1 MGWIKRMRL
10 KNALFA
16 MMFFGLLLASLL
28 SIGAFI
34 GCTRFSQSLPQIT
47 ALIEI
52 NSDPSVTIVHPEPSA
67 PPAWSQAV
75 GSLLGILQ
83 IALPILIF
91 TLVILLTSILFYR
104 TKLKEPLHIL
114 KSSTER
120 IMQDDLDFVIP
131 TPSGQDELGQLCGAF
146 EKMREALLANNQTLW
161 RQAEERK
168 RLNAAFAHDLRNPVT
183 VLKGTAKL
191 LRKGIYDEQ
200 TIGRLEDYTLRI
212 EQYIESMSSIQRLEQ
227 VPVQKKMVACDLLY
241 RELEDTTRLLAPGLS
256 CRVTMHGIGAGGT
269 KAAEIDAAGIDTSV
283 IGTAAAGNVAA
294 EKATVETA
302 VAGNAA
308 IETAVA
314 GNVAIE
320 TAVADAAV
328 AIDHG
333 LFMTVAENLIANG
346 SRFAERELMIGLEMA
361 DSFLLL
367 SVMDDGPGFSDELLQ
382 NGPKPFGRGK
392 EYTTYSGKAA
402 EDTACSG
409 KAAEDTACSRT
420 TGDGTGHSEISISDP
435 AASCGELNPERLN
448 NTGHFGMGLYSCQTI
463 CLKHGGKLTLENIE
477 GSGAKA
483 TAFFKIL

>member
-34 GCTRFSQSLPQIT
+34 GCNRLIQTLPQAT
-47 ALIEI
+47 ASIEI
-52 NSDPSVTIVHPEPSA
+52 SSNPSVTIIHPEASA

-75 GSLLGILQ
+75 GSLLGVLL

-131 TPSGQDELGQLCGAF
+131 APSGQDELGQLCGAF
-146 EKMREALLANNQTLW
+146 EKMRENLLANNQTLW

-191 LRKGIYDEQ
+191 LRKGICDEQ

-227 VPVQKKMVACDLLY
+227 VSVQRKMIACDLLY
-241 RELEDTTRLLAPGLS
+241 RELEDTARLLAPGLY
-256 CRVTMHGIGAGGT
+256 CRITMQECESFGT
-269 KAAEIDAAGIDTSV
+269 KTAETKAVGIDTSV
-283 IGTAAAGNVAA
+283 I
-294 EKATVETA
+294 ETV
-302 VAGNAA
+302 
-308 IETAVA
+308 
-314 GNVAIE
+314 
-320 TAVADAAV
+320 AV

-346 SRFAERELMIGLEMA
+346 ARFAERELMIGLEIA

-367 SVMDDGPGFSDELLQ
+367 SVMDDGPGFPDELLQ
-382 NGPKPFGRGK
+382 NGPKPFGK
-392 EYTTYSGKAA
+392 VKQYTTYSRKAA
-402 EDTACSG
+402 ECTACSETIMDDA
-409 KAAEDTACSRT
+409 KPSKVSAEN
-420 TGDGTGHSEISISDP
+420 GT
-435 AASCGELNPERLN
+435 
-448 NTGHFGMGLYSCQTI
+448 HFGMGLYSCQTI
-463 CLKHGGKLTLENIE
+463 CLKHGGRLTLENIE

-483 TAFFKIL
+483 AAFFKIE

>member
-34 GCTRFSQSLPQIT
+34 GCNRLIQTLPQAT
-47 ALIEI
+47 ASIEI
-52 NSDPSVTIVHPEPSA
+52 SSNPSVTIIHPEASA

-75 GSLLGILQ
+75 GSLLGVLL

-114 KSSTER
+114 KNSTER

-131 TPSGQDELGQLCGAF
+131 APSGQDELGQLCGAF
-146 EKMREALLANNQTLW
+146 EKMRENLLANNQTLW

-191 LRKGIYDEQ
+191 LRKGICDEQ

-227 VPVQKKMVACDLLY
+227 VSVQRKMIACDLLY
-241 RELEDTTRLLAPGLS
+241 RELEDTARLLAPGLS
-256 CRVTMHGIGAGGT
+256 CRITMQECESFGT
-269 KAAEIDAAGIDTSV
+269 KTAETKAVGIDTSV
-283 IGTAAAGNVAA
+283 I
-294 EKATVETA
+294 ETV
-302 VAGNAA
+302 
-308 IETAVA
+308 
-314 GNVAIE
+314 
-320 TAVADAAV
+320 AV

-346 SRFAERELMIGLEMA
+346 ARFAERELMIGLEIA

-367 SVMDDGPGFSDELLQ
+367 SVMDDGPGFPDELLQ
-382 NGPKPFGRGK
+382 NGPKPFGK
-392 EYTTYSGKAA
+392 VKQYTTYSKKAA
-402 EDTACSG
+402 ECTACSETIMDDA
-409 KAAEDTACSRT
+409 KPSKVSAEN
-420 TGDGTGHSEISISDP
+420 GT
-435 AASCGELNPERLN
+435 
-448 NTGHFGMGLYSCQTI
+448 HFGMGLYSCQTI
-463 CLKHGGKLTLENIE
+463 CLKHGGRLTLENIE

-483 TAFFKIL
+483 AAFFKIE

>member
-1 MGWIKRMRL
+1 
-10 KNALFA
+10 

-34 GCTRFSQSLPQIT
+34 GCNRLIQTLPQAT
-47 ALIEI
+47 ASIEI
-52 NSDPSVTIVHPEPSA
+52 SSNPSVTIIHPEASA

-75 GSLLGILQ
+75 GSLLGVLL

-114 KSSTER
+114 KNSTER

-131 TPSGQDELGQLCGAF
+131 APSGQDELGQLCGAF
-146 EKMREALLANNQTLW
+146 EKMRENLLANNQTLW

-191 LRKGIYDEQ
+191 LRKGICDEQ

-227 VPVQKKMVACDLLY
+227 VSVQRKMIACDLLY
-241 RELEDTTRLLAPGLS
+241 RELEDTARLLAPGLS
-256 CRVTMHGIGAGGT
+256 CRITMQECESFGT
-269 KAAEIDAAGIDTSV
+269 KTAETKAVGIDTSV
-283 IGTAAAGNVAA
+283 I
-294 EKATVETA
+294 ETV
-302 VAGNAA
+302 
-308 IETAVA
+308 
-314 GNVAIE
+314 
-320 TAVADAAV
+320 AV

-346 SRFAERELMIGLEMA
+346 ARFAERELMIGLEIA

-367 SVMDDGPGFSDELLQ
+367 SVMDDGPGFPDELLQ
-382 NGPKPFGRGK
+382 NGPKPFGK
-392 EYTTYSGKAA
+392 VKQYTTYSRKAA
-402 EDTACSG
+402 ECTACSETIMDDA
-409 KAAEDTACSRT
+409 KPSKVSAEN
-420 TGDGTGHSEISISDP
+420 GT
-435 AASCGELNPERLN
+435 
-448 NTGHFGMGLYSCQTI
+448 HFGMGLYSCQTI
-463 CLKHGGKLTLENIE
+463 CLKHGGRLTLENIE

-483 TAFFKIL
+483 AAFFKIE

>member
-34 GCTRFSQSLPQIT
+34 GCNRLIQTLPQAT
-47 ALIEI
+47 ASIEI
-52 NSDPSVTIVHPEPSA
+52 SSNPSVTIIHPEASA

-75 GSLLGILQ
+75 GSLLGVLL

-104 TKLKEPLHIL
+104 TNLKEPLHIL

-131 TPSGQDELGQLCGAF
+131 APSGQDELGQLCGAF
-146 EKMREALLANNQTLW
+146 EKMRENLLANNQTLW

-191 LRKGIYDEQ
+191 LRKGICDEQ
-200 TIGRLEDYTLRI
+200 TIGRLEDYALRI

-227 VPVQKKMVACDLLY
+227 VSVQRKMIACDLLY
-241 RELEDTTRLLAPGLS
+241 RELEDTARLLAPGLS
-256 CRVTMHGIGAGGT
+256 CRITMQECESFGT
-269 KAAEIDAAGIDTSV
+269 KTAETKAVGIDTSV
-283 IGTAAAGNVAA
+283 I
-294 EKATVETA
+294 ETV
-302 VAGNAA
+302 
-308 IETAVA
+308 
-314 GNVAIE
+314 
-320 TAVADAAV
+320 AV

-346 SRFAERELMIGLEMA
+346 ARFAERKLMIGLEIA

-367 SVMDDGPGFSDELLQ
+367 SVMDDGPGFPDELLQ
-382 NGPKPFGRGK
+382 NGPKPFGK
-392 EYTTYSGKAA
+392 VKQYTTYSRKAA
-402 EDTACSG
+402 ECTACSETIMDDA
-409 KAAEDTACSRT
+409 KPSKVSAEN
-420 TGDGTGHSEISISDP
+420 GT
-435 AASCGELNPERLN
+435 
-448 NTGHFGMGLYSCQTI
+448 HFGMGLYSCQTI
-463 CLKHGGKLTLENIE
+463 CLKHGGRLTLENIE

-483 TAFFKIL
+483 AAFFKIE

>member
-34 GCTRFSQSLPQIT
+34 GCNRLIQTLPQAT
-47 ALIEI
+47 ASIEI
-52 NSDPSVTIVHPEPSA
+52 SSNPSVTIIHPEASA

-75 GSLLGILQ
+75 GSLLGVLL

-131 TPSGQDELGQLCGAF
+131 APSGQDELGQLCGAF
-146 EKMREALLANNQTLW
+146 EKMRENLLANNQTLW

-191 LRKGIYDEQ
+191 LRKGICDEQ

-227 VPVQKKMVACDLLY
+227 VSVQRKMIACDLLY
-241 RELEDTTRLLAPGLS
+241 RELEDTARLLAPGLS
-256 CRVTMHGIGAGGT
+256 CRITMQECESFGTQTAET
-269 KAAEIDAAGIDTSV
+269 KAVGIDTSV
-283 IGTAAAGNVAA
+283 I
-294 EKATVETA
+294 ETV
-302 VAGNAA
+302 
-308 IETAVA
+308 
-314 GNVAIE
+314 
-320 TAVADAAV
+320 AV

-346 SRFAERELMIGLEMA
+346 ARFAERELMIGLEIA

-367 SVMDDGPGFSDELLQ
+367 SVMDDGPGFPDELLQ
-382 NGPKPFGRGK
+382 NGPKPFGK
-392 EYTTYSGKAA
+392 VKQYTTYSRKAA
-402 EDTACSG
+402 ECTACSETIMDDA
-409 KAAEDTACSRT
+409 KPSKVSAEN
-420 TGDGTGHSEISISDP
+420 GT
-435 AASCGELNPERLN
+435 
-448 NTGHFGMGLYSCQTI
+448 HFGMGLYSCQTI
-463 CLKHGGKLTLENIE
+463 CLKHGGRLTLENIE

-483 TAFFKIL
+483 AAFFKIE

>member
-34 GCTRFSQSLPQIT
+34 GCNRLIRALPQAT
-47 ALIEI
+47 ASIEI
-52 NSDPSVTIVHPEPSA
+52 SSDPSVTIIHPEASA
-67 PPAWSQAV
+67 TPAWSQAV
-75 GSLLGILQ
+75 GSLLGVLQ

-131 TPSGQDELGQLCGAF
+131 APSGRDELGQLCGAF
-146 EKMREALLANNQTLW
+146 EKMRETLLANNQTLW

-191 LRKGIYDEQ
+191 LRKGICDEQ

-227 VPVQKKMVACDLLY
+227 VPVQRKMIACDLLY
-241 RELEDTTRLLAPGLS
+241 RELEDTARLLAPGLS
-256 CRVTMHGIGAGGT
+256 CRITMHGIGSVGMKAVET
-269 KAAEIDAAGIDTSV
+269 KAAGIDTSV
-283 IGTAAAGNVAA
+283 IETAAAGKAA
-294 EKATVETA
+294 IEAATVERAT
-302 VAGNAA
+302 
-308 IETAVA
+308 IET
-314 GNVAIE
+314 
-320 TAVADAAV
+320 AAV

-346 SRFAERELMIGLEMA
+346 ARFAERELMIGLEIA

-367 SVMDDGPGFSDELLQ
+367 SVMDDGPGFPDELLQ
-382 NGPKPFGRGK
+382 NGPKPFGK
-392 EYTTYSGKAA
+392 VKQYTTYSRKAA
-402 EDTACSG
+402 ECTACSETIMDDA
-409 KAAEDTACSRT
+409 KPSKVSAEN
-420 TGDGTGHSEISISDP
+420 GT
-435 AASCGELNPERLN
+435 
-448 NTGHFGMGLYSCQTI
+448 HFGMGLYSCQTI
-463 CLKHGGKLTLENIE
+463 CLKHGGRLTLENIE

-483 TAFFKIL
+483 AAFFKIE

>member
-1 MGWIKRMRL
+1 MRL

-34 GCTRFSQSLPQIT
+34 GCNRLIQTLPQAT
-47 ALIEI
+47 ASIEI
-52 NSDPSVTIVHPEPSA
+52 SSNPSVTIIHPEASA

-75 GSLLGILQ
+75 GSLLGVLL

-114 KSSTER
+114 KNSTER

-131 TPSGQDELGQLCGAF
+131 APSGQDELGQLCGAF
-146 EKMREALLANNQTLW
+146 EKMRENLLANNQTLW

-191 LRKGIYDEQ
+191 LRKGICDEQ

-227 VPVQKKMVACDLLY
+227 VSVQRKMIACDLLY
-241 RELEDTTRLLAPGLS
+241 RELEDTARLLAPGLS
-256 CRVTMHGIGAGGT
+256 CRITMQECESFGT
-269 KAAEIDAAGIDTSV
+269 KTAETKAVGIDTSV
-283 IGTAAAGNVAA
+283 I
-294 EKATVETA
+294 ETV
-302 VAGNAA
+302 
-308 IETAVA
+308 
-314 GNVAIE
+314 
-320 TAVADAAV
+320 AV

-346 SRFAERELMIGLEMA
+346 ARFAERELMIGLEIA

-367 SVMDDGPGFSDELLQ
+367 SVMDDGPGFPDELLQ
-382 NGPKPFGRGK
+382 NGPKPFGK
-392 EYTTYSGKAA
+392 VKQYTTYSRKAA
-402 EDTACSG
+402 ECTACSETIMDDA
-409 KAAEDTACSRT
+409 KPSKVSAEN
-420 TGDGTGHSEISISDP
+420 GT
-435 AASCGELNPERLN
+435 
-448 NTGHFGMGLYSCQTI
+448 HFGMGLYSCQTI
-463 CLKHGGKLTLENIE
+463 CLKHGGRLTLENIE

-483 TAFFKIL
+483 AAFFKIE

>member
-34 GCTRFSQSLPQIT
+34 GCNRLIQTLPQAT
-47 ALIEI
+47 ASIEI
-52 NSDPSVTIVHPEPSA
+52 SSNPSVTIIHPEASA

-75 GSLLGILQ
+75 GSLLGVLL

-131 TPSGQDELGQLCGAF
+131 APSGQDELGQLCGAF
-146 EKMREALLANNQTLW
+146 EKMRENLLANNQTLW

-191 LRKGIYDEQ
+191 LRKGICDEQ

-227 VPVQKKMVACDLLY
+227 VSVQRKMIACDLLY
-241 RELEDTTRLLAPGLS
+241 RELEDTARLLAPGLS
-256 CRVTMHGIGAGGT
+256 CRITMQECESFGT
-269 KAAEIDAAGIDTSV
+269 KTAETKAVGIDTSV
-283 IGTAAAGNVAA
+283 I
-294 EKATVETA
+294 ETV
-302 VAGNAA
+302 
-308 IETAVA
+308 
-314 GNVAIE
+314 
-320 TAVADAAV
+320 AV

-346 SRFAERELMIGLEMA
+346 ARFAERELMIGLEIA

-367 SVMDDGPGFSDELLQ
+367 SVMDDGPGFPDELLQ
-382 NGPKPFGRGK
+382 NGPKPFGK
-392 EYTTYSGKAA
+392 VKQYTTYSRKAA
-402 EDTACSG
+402 ECTACSETIMDDA
-409 KAAEDTACSRT
+409 KPSKSQQKMAPISAWDCIAAR
-420 TGDGTGHSEISISDP
+420 P
-435 AASCGELNPERLN
+435 
-448 NTGHFGMGLYSCQTI
+448 YV
-463 CLKHGGKLTLENIE
+463 
-477 GSGAKA
+477 
-483 TAFFKIL
+483 

>member
-34 GCTRFSQSLPQIT
+34 GCNRLIRALPQAT
-47 ALIEI
+47 ASIEI
-52 NSDPSVTIVHPEPSA
+52 SSDPSVTIIHPEASA

-75 GSLLGILQ
+75 GSLLGVLQ

-131 TPSGQDELGQLCGAF
+131 MPSGRDELGQLCGAF
-146 EKMREALLANNQTLW
+146 EKMRENLLANNQTLW

-227 VPVQKKMVACDLLY
+227 VPVQRKMIACDLLY
-241 RELEDTTRLLAPGLS
+241 RELEDTARLLAPGLS
-256 CRVTMHGIGAGGT
+256 CRFTMQECESWGT
-269 KAAEIDAAGIDTSV
+269 KAAETKAAGIDTSV
-283 IGTAAAGNVAA
+283 I
-294 EKATVETA
+294 ET
-302 VAGNAA
+302 
-308 IETAVA
+308 
-314 GNVAIE
+314 
-320 TAVADAAV
+320 AAV

-346 SRFAERELMIGLEMA
+346 ARFAERELMIGLEIS

-367 SVMDDGPGFSDELLQ
+367 SVMDDGPGFPDELLQ
-382 NGPKPFGRGK
+382 NGPKPFGK
-392 EYTTYSGKAA
+392 VKQYTTYSRKAA
-402 EDTACSG
+402 EC
-409 KAAEDTACSRT
+409 TACSRKAAECT
-420 TGDGTGHSEISISDP
+420 ACSETIMDDAKPSKVS
-435 AASCGELNPERLN
+435 AENGA
-448 NTGHFGMGLYSCQTI
+448 HFGMGLYSCQTI
-463 CLKHGGKLTLENIE
+463 CLKHGGRLTLENIE

-483 TAFFKIL
+483 TAFFKIE

>member
-1 MGWIKRMRL
+1 
-10 KNALFA
+10 

-34 GCTRFSQSLPQIT
+34 GCNRLIQTLPQAT
-47 ALIEI
+47 ASIEI
-52 NSDPSVTIVHPEPSA
+52 SSNPSVTIIHPEASA

-75 GSLLGILQ
+75 GSLLGVLL

-104 TKLKEPLHIL
+104 TNLKEPLHIL

-131 TPSGQDELGQLCGAF
+131 APSGQDELGQLCGAF
-146 EKMREALLANNQTLW
+146 EKMRENLLANNQTLW

-191 LRKGIYDEQ
+191 LRKGICDEQ
-200 TIGRLEDYTLRI
+200 TIGRLEDYALRI

-227 VPVQKKMVACDLLY
+227 VSVQRKMIACDLLY
-241 RELEDTTRLLAPGLS
+241 RELEDTARLLAPGLS
-256 CRVTMHGIGAGGT
+256 CRITMQECESFGT
-269 KAAEIDAAGIDTSV
+269 KTAETKAVGIDTSV
-283 IGTAAAGNVAA
+283 I
-294 EKATVETA
+294 ETV
-302 VAGNAA
+302 
-308 IETAVA
+308 
-314 GNVAIE
+314 
-320 TAVADAAV
+320 AV

-346 SRFAERELMIGLEMA
+346 ARFAERKLMIGLEIA

-367 SVMDDGPGFSDELLQ
+367 SVMDDGPGFPDELLQ
-382 NGPKPFGRGK
+382 NGPKPFGK
-392 EYTTYSGKAA
+392 VKQYTTYSRKAA
-402 EDTACSG
+402 ECTACSETIMDDA
-409 KAAEDTACSRT
+409 KPSKVSAEN
-420 TGDGTGHSEISISDP
+420 GT
-435 AASCGELNPERLN
+435 
-448 NTGHFGMGLYSCQTI
+448 HFGMGLYSCQTI
-463 CLKHGGKLTLENIE
+463 CLKHGGRLTLENIE

-483 TAFFKIL
+483 AAFFKIE

>member
-16 MMFFGLLLASLL
+16 MMFSGLLLASVL

-34 GCTRFSQSLPQIT
+34 GCTQLSQSLPQIT

-52 NSDPSVTIVHPEPSA
+52 NSDPSVTIVHPESSA

-75 GSLLGILQ
+75 GSVLGVLQ

-131 TPSGQDELGQLCGAF
+131 MPSGQDELGQLCGAF
-146 EKMREALLANNQTLW
+146 EKMREALLANNQMLW

-191 LRKGIYDEQ
+191 LRKGICDEQ

-227 VPVQKKMVACDLLY
+227 MPVQKKMVACDLLY
-241 RELEDTTRLLAPGLS
+241 RELEDTARLLAPGLS
-256 CRVTMHGIGAGGT
+256 CRITMQECEPFGT
-269 KAAEIDAAGIDTSV
+269 KAS
-283 IGTAAAGNVAA
+283 
-294 EKATVETA
+294 
-302 VAGNAA
+302 
-308 IETAVA
+308 
-314 GNVAIE
+314 
-320 TAVADAAV
+320 

-346 SRFAERELMIGLEMA
+346 ARFAERELMVGLEIEA
-361 DSFLLL
+361 SFLLL
-367 SVMDDGPGFSDELLQ
+367 SVMDDGPGFPHELLR
-382 NGPKPFGRGK
+382 NGPKPFGKAK
-392 EYTTYSGKAA
+392 EYTTYSGRAAEDTSCSRKAV

-409 KAAEDTACSRT
+409 M
-420 TGDGTGHSEISISDP
+420 TGDGTGHSEISTNDP
-435 AASCGELNPERLN
+435 EASCGELNPERLN
-448 NTGHFGMGLYSCQTI
+448 NAGHFGMGLYSCQTI
-463 CLKHGGKLTLENIE
+463 CLKHGGKLILENIE

-483 TAFFKIL
+483 TAFFKI

>member
-28 SIGAFI
+28 SIDAFI
-34 GCTRFSQSLPQIT
+34 GCNRLIQTLPQAT
-47 ALIEI
+47 ASIEI
-52 NSDPSVTIVHPEPSA
+52 SSNPSVTIIHPEASA

-75 GSLLGILQ
+75 GSLLGVLL

-131 TPSGQDELGQLCGAF
+131 APSGQDELGQLCGAF
-146 EKMREALLANNQTLW
+146 EKMRENLLANNQTLW

-191 LRKGIYDEQ
+191 LRKGICDEQ

-227 VPVQKKMVACDLLY
+227 VSVQRKMIACDLLY
-241 RELEDTTRLLAPGLS
+241 RELEDTARLLAPGLS
-256 CRVTMHGIGAGGT
+256 CRITMQECESFGT
-269 KAAEIDAAGIDTSV
+269 KTAETKAVGIDTSV
-283 IGTAAAGNVAA
+283 I
-294 EKATVETA
+294 ETV
-302 VAGNAA
+302 
-308 IETAVA
+308 
-314 GNVAIE
+314 
-320 TAVADAAV
+320 AV

-346 SRFAERELMIGLEMA
+346 ARFAERELMIGLEIA

-367 SVMDDGPGFSDELLQ
+367 SVMDDGPGFPDELLQ
-382 NGPKPFGRGK
+382 NGPKPFGK
-392 EYTTYSGKAA
+392 VKQYTTYSRKAA
-402 EDTACSG
+402 ECTACSETIMDDA
-409 KAAEDTACSRT
+409 KPSKVSAEN
-420 TGDGTGHSEISISDP
+420 GT
-435 AASCGELNPERLN
+435 
-448 NTGHFGMGLYSCQTI
+448 HFGMGLYSCQTI
-463 CLKHGGKLTLENIE
+463 CLKHGGRLTLENIE

-483 TAFFKIL
+483 AAFFKIE

>member
-16 MMFFGLLLASLL
+16 MMFFVLLLASLL

-34 GCTRFSQSLPQIT
+34 GCNRLIQTLPQAT
-47 ALIEI
+47 ASIEI
-52 NSDPSVTIVHPEPSA
+52 SSNPSVTIIHPEASA

-75 GSLLGILQ
+75 GSLLGVLL

-131 TPSGQDELGQLCGAF
+131 APSGQDELGQLCGAF
-146 EKMREALLANNQTLW
+146 EKMRENLLANNQTLW

-191 LRKGIYDEQ
+191 LRKGICDEQ

-227 VPVQKKMVACDLLY
+227 VSVQRKMIACDLLY
-241 RELEDTTRLLAPGLS
+241 RELEDTARLLAPGLS
-256 CRVTMHGIGAGGT
+256 CRITMQECESFGT
-269 KAAEIDAAGIDTSV
+269 KTAETKAVGIDTSV
-283 IGTAAAGNVAA
+283 I
-294 EKATVETA
+294 ETV
-302 VAGNAA
+302 
-308 IETAVA
+308 
-314 GNVAIE
+314 
-320 TAVADAAV
+320 AV

-346 SRFAERELMIGLEMA
+346 ARFAERELMIGLEIA

-367 SVMDDGPGFSDELLQ
+367 SVMDDGPGFPDELLQ
-382 NGPKPFGRGK
+382 NGPKPFGK
-392 EYTTYSGKAA
+392 VKQYTTYSRKAA
-402 EDTACSG
+402 ECTACSETIMDDA
-409 KAAEDTACSRT
+409 KPSKVSAEN
-420 TGDGTGHSEISISDP
+420 GT
-435 AASCGELNPERLN
+435 
-448 NTGHFGMGLYSCQTI
+448 HFGMGLYSCQTI
-463 CLKHGGKLTLENIE
+463 CLKHGGRLTLENIE

-483 TAFFKIL
+483 AAFFKIE

>member
-1 MGWIKRMRL
+1 
-10 KNALFA
+10 

-34 GCTRFSQSLPQIT
+34 GCNRLIQTLPQAT
-47 ALIEI
+47 ASIEI
-52 NSDPSVTIVHPEPSA
+52 SSNPSVTIIHPEASA

-75 GSLLGILQ
+75 GSLLGVLL

-131 TPSGQDELGQLCGAF
+131 APSGQDELGQLCGAF
-146 EKMREALLANNQTLW
+146 EKMRENLLANNQTLW

-191 LRKGIYDEQ
+191 LRKGICDEQ

-227 VPVQKKMVACDLLY
+227 VSVQRKMIACDLLY
-241 RELEDTTRLLAPGLS
+241 RELEDTARLLAPGLS
-256 CRVTMHGIGAGGT
+256 CRITMQECESFGT
-269 KAAEIDAAGIDTSV
+269 KTAETKAVGIDTSV
-283 IGTAAAGNVAA
+283 I
-294 EKATVETA
+294 ETV
-302 VAGNAA
+302 
-308 IETAVA
+308 
-314 GNVAIE
+314 
-320 TAVADAAV
+320 AV

-346 SRFAERELMIGLEMA
+346 ARFAERELMIGLEIA

-367 SVMDDGPGFSDELLQ
+367 SVMDDGPGFPDELLQ
-382 NGPKPFGRGK
+382 NGPKPFGK
-392 EYTTYSGKAA
+392 VKQYTTYSRKAA
-402 EDTACSG
+402 ECTACSETIMDDA
-409 KAAEDTACSRT
+409 KPSKVSAEN
-420 TGDGTGHSEISISDP
+420 GI
-435 AASCGELNPERLN
+435 
-448 NTGHFGMGLYSCQTI
+448 HFGMGLYSCQTI
-463 CLKHGGKLTLENIE
+463 CLKHGGRLTLENIE

-483 TAFFKIL
+483 AAFFKIE

>member
-34 GCTRFSQSLPQIT
+34 GCNRLIRTLPQAT
-47 ALIEI
+47 ASIEI
-52 NSDPSVTIVHPEPSA
+52 SSDPSVTIVHPEASA

-75 GSLLGILQ
+75 GSLLGVLQ

-131 TPSGQDELGQLCGAF
+131 MPSGRDELGQLCGAF
-146 EKMREALLANNQTLW
+146 EKMRENLLANNQTLW

-191 LRKGIYDEQ
+191 LRKGICDEQ

-212 EQYIESMSSIQRLEQ
+212 EQYIESMSGIQRLEQ
-227 VPVQKKMVACDLLY
+227 VPVQRKMIACDLLY
-241 RELEDTTRLLAPGLS
+241 RELEDTARLLAPGLS
-256 CRVTMHGIGAGGT
+256 CQITMHEIGSVGM
-269 KAAEIDAAGIDTSV
+269 KAVETETAGIDTSV
-283 IGTAAAGNVAA
+283 IETAAAGKAA
-294 EKATVETA
+294 VEA
-302 VAGNAA
+302 EAADRAA
-308 IETAVA
+308 IET
-314 GNVAIE
+314 
-320 TAVADAAV
+320 AAV

-346 SRFAERELMIGLEMA
+346 AHFAERELMIGLEIA

-367 SVMDDGPGFSDELLQ
+367 SVMDDGPGFPDELLQ
-382 NGPKPFGRGK
+382 NGPKPFGK
-392 EYTTYSGKAA
+392 VKQYTTYSRKAA
-402 EDTACSG
+402 ECTACSG
-409 KAAEDTACSRT
+409 TIMDDAKPSKVSAENGA
-420 TGDGTGHSEISISDP
+420 
-435 AASCGELNPERLN
+435 
-448 NTGHFGMGLYSCQTI
+448 HFGMGLYSCQTI

-483 TAFFKIL
+483 AAFFKIE

>member
-34 GCTRFSQSLPQIT
+34 GCNRLIQTLPQAT
-47 ALIEI
+47 ASIEI
-52 NSDPSVTIVHPEPSA
+52 SSNPSVTIIHPEASA

-75 GSLLGILQ
+75 GSLLGVLL

-104 TKLKEPLHIL
+104 TKLKEPLHKP

-120 IMQDDLDFVIP
+120 NMQYDQDLVIP
-131 TPSGQDELGQLCGAF
+131 APSGQDELGQLCGAF
-146 EKMREALLANNQTLW
+146 EKMRENLLANNQTLW

-191 LRKGIYDEQ
+191 LRKGICDEQ

-227 VPVQKKMVACDLLY
+227 VSVQRKMIACDLLY
-241 RELEDTTRLLAPGLS
+241 RELEDTARLLAPGLS
-256 CRVTMHGIGAGGT
+256 CRITMQECESFGT
-269 KAAEIDAAGIDTSV
+269 KTAETKAVGIDTSV
-283 IGTAAAGNVAA
+283 I
-294 EKATVETA
+294 ETV
-302 VAGNAA
+302 
-308 IETAVA
+308 
-314 GNVAIE
+314 
-320 TAVADAAV
+320 AV

-346 SRFAERELMIGLEMA
+346 ARFAERELMIGLEIA

-367 SVMDDGPGFSDELLQ
+367 SVMDDGPGFPDELLQ
-382 NGPKPFGRGK
+382 NGPKPFGK
-392 EYTTYSGKAA
+392 VKQYTTYSRKAA
-402 EDTACSG
+402 ECTACSETIMDDA
-409 KAAEDTACSRT
+409 KPSKVSAEN
-420 TGDGTGHSEISISDP
+420 GT
-435 AASCGELNPERLN
+435 
-448 NTGHFGMGLYSCQTI
+448 HFGMELYSCQTI
-463 CLKHGGKLTLENIE
+463 CLKHGGRLTLENIE

-483 TAFFKIL
+483 AAFFKIE

>member
-34 GCTRFSQSLPQIT
+34 GCNRLIQTLPQAT
-47 ALIEI
+47 ASIEI
-52 NSDPSVTIVHPEPSA
+52 SSNPSVTIIHPEASA

-75 GSLLGILQ
+75 GSLLGVLL

-131 TPSGQDELGQLCGAF
+131 APSGQDELGQLCGAF
-146 EKMREALLANNQTLW
+146 EKMRENLLANNQTLW

-191 LRKGIYDEQ
+191 LRKGICDEQ

-227 VPVQKKMVACDLLY
+227 VSVQRKMIACDLLY
-241 RELEDTTRLLAPGLS
+241 RELEDTARLLAPGLS
-256 CRVTMHGIGAGGT
+256 CRITMQECESFGT
-269 KAAEIDAAGIDTSV
+269 KTAETKAVGIDTSV
-283 IGTAAAGNVAA
+283 IERV
-294 EKATVETA
+294 
-302 VAGNAA
+302 
-308 IETAVA
+308 
-314 GNVAIE
+314 
-320 TAVADAAV
+320 AV

-346 SRFAERELMIGLEMA
+346 ARFAERELMIGLEIA

-367 SVMDDGPGFSDELLQ
+367 SVMDDGPGFPDELLQ
-382 NGPKPFGRGK
+382 NGPKPFGK
-392 EYTTYSGKAA
+392 VKQYTTYSRKAA
-402 EDTACSG
+402 ECTACSETIMDDA
-409 KAAEDTACSRT
+409 KPSKVSAEN
-420 TGDGTGHSEISISDP
+420 GT
-435 AASCGELNPERLN
+435 
-448 NTGHFGMGLYSCQTI
+448 HFGMGLYSCQTI
-463 CLKHGGKLTLENIE
+463 CLKHGGRLTLENIE

-483 TAFFKIL
+483 AAFFKIE

>member
-34 GCTRFSQSLPQIT
+34 GCNRLIQTLPQAT
-47 ALIEI
+47 ASIEI
-52 NSDPSVTIVHPEPSA
+52 SSNPSVTIIHPEASA

-75 GSLLGILQ
+75 GSLLGVLL

-131 TPSGQDELGQLCGAF
+131 APSGQDELGQLCGAF
-146 EKMREALLANNQTLW
+146 EKMRENLLANNQTLW

-191 LRKGIYDEQ
+191 LRKGICDEQ
-200 TIGRLEDYTLRI
+200 TIGRLEDYALRI

-227 VPVQKKMVACDLLY
+227 VSVQRKMIACDLLY
-241 RELEDTTRLLAPGLS
+241 RELEDTARLLAPGLS
-256 CRVTMHGIGAGGT
+256 CRITMQECESFGT
-269 KAAEIDAAGIDTSV
+269 KTAETKAVGIDTSV
-283 IGTAAAGNVAA
+283 I
-294 EKATVETA
+294 ETV
-302 VAGNAA
+302 
-308 IETAVA
+308 
-314 GNVAIE
+314 
-320 TAVADAAV
+320 AV

-346 SRFAERELMIGLEMA
+346 ARFAERKLMIGLEIA

-367 SVMDDGPGFSDELLQ
+367 SVMDDGPGFPDELLQ
-382 NGPKPFGRGK
+382 NGPKPFGK
-392 EYTTYSGKAA
+392 VKQYTTYSRKAA
-402 EDTACSG
+402 ECTACSETIMDDA
-409 KAAEDTACSRT
+409 KPSKVSAEN
-420 TGDGTGHSEISISDP
+420 GT
-435 AASCGELNPERLN
+435 
-448 NTGHFGMGLYSCQTI
+448 HFGMGLYSCQTI
-463 CLKHGGKLTLENIE
+463 CLKHGGRLTLENIE

-483 TAFFKIL
+483 AAFFKIE

>member
-34 GCTRFSQSLPQIT
+34 GCNRLIQTLPQAT
-47 ALIEI
+47 ASIEI
-52 NSDPSVTIVHPEPSA
+52 SSNPSVTIIHPEASA

-75 GSLLGILQ
+75 GSLLGVLL

-131 TPSGQDELGQLCGAF
+131 APSGQDELGQLCGAF
-146 EKMREALLANNQTLW
+146 EKMRENLLANNQTLW

-191 LRKGIYDEQ
+191 LRKGICDEQ

-227 VPVQKKMVACDLLY
+227 VSVQRKMIACDLLY
-241 RELEDTTRLLAPGLS
+241 RELEDTARLLAPGLS
-256 CRVTMHGIGAGGT
+256 CRITMQECESFGT
-269 KAAEIDAAGIDTSV
+269 KTAETKAVGIDTSV
-283 IGTAAAGNVAA
+283 I
-294 EKATVETA
+294 ETV
-302 VAGNAA
+302 
-308 IETAVA
+308 
-314 GNVAIE
+314 
-320 TAVADAAV
+320 AV

-346 SRFAERELMIGLEMA
+346 ARFAERELMIGLEIA

-367 SVMDDGPGFSDELLQ
+367 SVMDDGPGFPDELLQ
-382 NGPKPFGRGK
+382 NGPKPFGK
-392 EYTTYSGKAA
+392 VKQYTTYSRKAA
-402 EDTACSG
+402 ECIACSETIMDDA
-409 KAAEDTACSRT
+409 KPSKVSAEN
-420 TGDGTGHSEISISDP
+420 GT
-435 AASCGELNPERLN
+435 
-448 NTGHFGMGLYSCQTI
+448 HFGMGLYSCQTI
-463 CLKHGGKLTLENIE
+463 CLKHGGRLTLENIE

-483 TAFFKIL
+483 AAFFKIE

>member
-34 GCTRFSQSLPQIT
+34 GCNRLIQTLPQAT
-47 ALIEI
+47 ASIEI
-52 NSDPSVTIVHPEPSA
+52 SSNPSVTIIHPEASA

-75 GSLLGILQ
+75 GSLLGVLL

-131 TPSGQDELGQLCGAF
+131 APSGQDELGQLCGAF
-146 EKMREALLANNQTLW
+146 EKMRENLLANNQTLW

-191 LRKGIYDEQ
+191 LRKGICDEQ

-227 VPVQKKMVACDLLY
+227 VSVQRKMIACDLLY
-241 RELEDTTRLLAPGLS
+241 RELEDTARLLAPGLS
-256 CRVTMHGIGAGGT
+256 CRITMQECESFGT
-269 KAAEIDAAGIDTSV
+269 KTAETKAVGIDTSV
-283 IGTAAAGNVAA
+283 I
-294 EKATVETA
+294 ET
-302 VAGNAA
+302 
-308 IETAVA
+308 
-314 GNVAIE
+314 
-320 TAVADAAV
+320 AAV

-346 SRFAERELMIGLEMA
+346 ARFAERELMIGLEIS

-367 SVMDDGPGFSDELLQ
+367 SVMDDGPGFPDELLQ
-382 NGPKPFGRGK
+382 NGPKPFGK
-392 EYTTYSGKAA
+392 VKQYTTYSRKAA
-402 EDTACSG
+402 ECTACSETIMDDA
-409 KAAEDTACSRT
+409 KPSKVSAEN
-420 TGDGTGHSEISISDP
+420 GT
-435 AASCGELNPERLN
+435 
-448 NTGHFGMGLYSCQTI
+448 HFGMGLYSCQTI
-463 CLKHGGKLTLENIE
+463 CLKHGGRLTLENIE

-483 TAFFKIL
+483 AAFFKIE

>member
-28 SIGAFI
+28 SIGVFI
-34 GCTRFSQSLPQIT
+34 GCNRLIQTLPQAT
-47 ALIEI
+47 ASIEI
-52 NSDPSVTIVHPEPSA
+52 SSDPSVTIIHPEASA

-75 GSLLGILQ
+75 GSLLGVLQ

-91 TLVILLTSILFYR
+91 TLVILLTSTLFYR

-131 TPSGQDELGQLCGAF
+131 APSGQDELSQLCGAF
-146 EKMREALLANNQTLW
+146 EKMRETLLANNQTLW

-191 LRKGIYDEQ
+191 LRKGICDEQ

-212 EQYIESMSSIQRLEQ
+212 EQYIESMSGIQRLEQ
-227 VPVQKKMVACDLLY
+227 VPVQRKMIACDLLY
-241 RELEDTTRLLAPGLS
+241 RELEDTARLLAPGLS
-256 CRVTMHGIGAGGT
+256 CRITMHGIGSAGM
-269 KAAEIDAAGIDTSV
+269 KAVETETAGIDTSV
-283 IGTAAAGNVAA
+283 IETAAAGKAA
-294 EKATVETA
+294 VETKAAGKATVEA
-302 VAGNAA
+302 EVAERAA
-308 IETAVA
+308 IET
-314 GNVAIE
+314 
-320 TAVADAAV
+320 AAV

-346 SRFAERELMIGLEMA
+346 ARFAERELMIGLEIA

-367 SVMDDGPGFSDELLQ
+367 SVMDDGPGFPDELLQ
-382 NGPKPFGRGK
+382 NGPKPFGK
-392 EYTTYSGKAA
+392 VKQYTTYSRKAA
-402 EDTACSG
+402 VCTACSRKAAVCTACSG
-409 KAAEDTACSRT
+409 TIMDDAKPSKVSAENGA
-420 TGDGTGHSEISISDP
+420 
-435 AASCGELNPERLN
+435 
-448 NTGHFGMGLYSCQTI
+448 HFGMGLYSCQTI
-463 CLKHGGKLTLENIE
+463 CLKHGGRLTLENIE

-483 TAFFKIL
+483 TAFFKIE

>member
-34 GCTRFSQSLPQIT
+34 GCNRLIQTLPQAT
-47 ALIEI
+47 ASIEMSS
-52 NSDPSVTIVHPEPSA
+52 NPSVTIIQPEASA

-75 GSLLGILQ
+75 GSLLGVLL

-131 TPSGQDELGQLCGAF
+131 APSGQDELGQLCGAF
-146 EKMREALLANNQTLW
+146 EKMRENLLANNQTLW

-191 LRKGIYDEQ
+191 LRKGICDEQ

-227 VPVQKKMVACDLLY
+227 VSVQRKMIACDLLY
-241 RELEDTTRLLAPGLS
+241 RELEDTARLLAPGLS
-256 CRVTMHGIGAGGT
+256 CRITMQECESFGT
-269 KAAEIDAAGIDTSV
+269 KTAETKAVGIDTSV
-283 IGTAAAGNVAA
+283 I
-294 EKATVETA
+294 ETV
-302 VAGNAA
+302 
-308 IETAVA
+308 
-314 GNVAIE
+314 
-320 TAVADAAV
+320 AV

-346 SRFAERELMIGLEMA
+346 ARFAERELMIGLEIA

-367 SVMDDGPGFSDELLQ
+367 SVMDDGPGFPDELLQ
-382 NGPKPFGRGK
+382 NGPKPFGK
-392 EYTTYSGKAA
+392 VKQYTTYSRKAA
-402 EDTACSG
+402 ECTACSETIMDDA
-409 KAAEDTACSRT
+409 KPSKVSAEN
-420 TGDGTGHSEISISDP
+420 GT
-435 AASCGELNPERLN
+435 
-448 NTGHFGMGLYSCQTI
+448 HFGMGLYSCQTI
-463 CLKHGGKLTLENIE
+463 CLKHGGRLTLENIE

-483 TAFFKIL
+483 AAFFKIE